1 MQMLSRHPVT
11 KVHVIVQVVALTLV
25 FILDLSVPQGVGIAM
40 LYATLVLL
48 AGWWMD
54 RRVMLMVAG
63 GSSVLVTLPLF
74 ISHGNTTGSVLVINH
89 FLAMATIWI
98 TCAMV
103 LVHKQREEKVE
114 RFTGLL
120 PMCSLCKKV
129 RDDKGLWSQ
138 VEQYFEEHHADL
150 QFTHGLCPA
159 CSKQLYPELF
169 PKLSQQHPEVY
180 K

>member
-1 MQMLSRHPVT
+1 MLPSHPAS
-11 KVHVIVQVVALTLV
+11 KLHVIVQVVALASV
-25 FILDLSVPQGVGIAM
+25 FILDLSAPHGVGIAM

-54 RRVMLMVAG
+54 RRALFMVAG
-63 GSSVLVTLPLF
+63 VSTILVLLPLLISDAGVTGTVLVM
-74 ISHGNTTGSVLVINH
+74 NH

-103 LVHKQREEKVE
+103 LVHKQREEKVK
-114 RFTGLL
+114 RLTGLL
-120 PMCSLCKKV
+120 PMCSFCKKV

-169 PKLSQQHPEVY
+169 PKLSERHPEVY

>member
-1 MQMLSRHPVT
+1 MLPSHSVS
-11 KVHVIVQVVALTLV
+11 KVHVIVQVVALTVV
-25 FILDLSVPQGVGIAM
+25 FTLDLAVPPGVGIAM
-40 LYATLVLL
+40 LYAMLVLL

-54 RRVMLMVAG
+54 RRAMLMVAG
-63 GSSVLVTLPLF
+63 GSTVLVMLPLI
-74 ISHGNTTGSVLVINH
+74 ISHRDTIGGVLVMNH
-89 FLAMATIWI
+89 FLAMATIWV

-103 LVHKQREEKVE
+103 LVHKQREEKVK
-114 RFTGLL
+114 RLTGLL

>member
-1 MQMLSRHPVT
+1 MLPSHPVSR
-11 KVHVIVQVVALTLV
+11 VHVIVQGMALALV
-25 FILDLSVPQGVGIAM
+25 FILDLSVPHGVGIAM
-40 LYATLVLL
+40 FYATLVLL

-54 RRVMLMVAG
+54 RRWMLVVAGASTILVML
-63 GSSVLVTLPLF
+63 PLL
-74 ISHGNTTGSVLVINH
+74 ISHGDTTDSIPVMNH

-103 LVHKQREEKVE
+103 LVHKQREEKVK
-114 RFTGLL
+114 RLTGLL

-150 QFTHGLCPA
+150 QFTHGLCPV

-169 PKLSQQHPEVY
+169 PKLSERHPEVY

>member
-1 MQMLSRHPVT
+1 MLPSHSVS
-11 KVHVIVQVVALTLV
+11 KIHVIVQVVALASV
-25 FILDLSVPQGVGIAM
+25 FILDLSAPHGVGIAM

-54 RRVMLMVAG
+54 RRAMLMVAG
-63 GSSVLVTLPLF
+63 GSTVLVMLPLI
-74 ISHGNTTGSVLVINH
+74 ISHRDTIGGVLVMNH
-89 FLAMATIWI
+89 FLAMATIWV

-103 LVHKQREEKVE
+103 LVHKQREEKVK
-114 RFTGLL
+114 RLTGLL